1 MQAAQGACCAPGHP
15 KPLSPKAEP
24 GSRAAGPPP
33 WGPCRHLQ
41 GQNPERVLHPYLQQQ
56 TGCHKHNLFLL
67 VLASCLQWGL
77 ILQRE
82 VDSLFSECRC
92 VCGSHLTTSPHPS
105 LSSSLHPIT
114 SSEYPHISA
123 SPQPLCPEHGT
134 LEHPSP
140 TTSAHAGTSPSRLS
154 SRPSPQWVTQEDS
167 FNHFCPWNSTV
178 IIARVALMSSF
189 LYLFFLSKG
198 LKLVT
203 KLTDYLEYSKA
214 EYSVCFSFYLGR
226 GHGNTLLILEI
237 KLFWNIRIH
246 EVMLRICFWIMSG
259 LGPRASPTTGE
270 CPYPLNANIITSAG
284 SIYPAWVKL

>member
-1 MQAAQGACCAPGHP
+1 MRGRQRANPGRQGPGAAASHLQLVAGLLASLRETFPTSVPLLSLQRSVRGLHVSSLYNVAFGCRQHREHAVPPGTP
-15 KPLSPKAEP
+15 GPLSPKAEP
-24 GSRAAGPPP
+24 GSGAAGPPP

-41 GQNPERVLHPYLQQQ
+41 GQSPERVLHPYLQQQ

-154 SRPSPQWVTQEDS
+154 SRPSPQ
-167 FNHFCPWNSTV
+167 
-178 IIARVALMSSF
+178 
-189 LYLFFLSKG
+189 
-198 LKLVT
+198 
-203 KLTDYLEYSKA
+203 
-214 EYSVCFSFYLGR
+214 
-226 GHGNTLLILEI
+226 
-237 KLFWNIRIH
+237 
-246 EVMLRICFWIMSG
+246 
-259 LGPRASPTTGE
+259 
-270 CPYPLNANIITSAG
+270 
-284 SIYPAWVKL
+284 

>member
-15 KPLSPKAEP
+15 EPLSPKAEP

-114 SSEYPHISA
+114 SSEYPHIPA
-123 SPQPLCPEHGT
+123 SPQPLCPEHRT
-134 LEHPSP
+134 PEHPSP
-140 TTSAHAGTSPSRLS
+140 TQHICPCRDLSLPAQQQTLPSMS
-154 SRPSPQWVTQEDS
+154 DSRGLIQS
-167 FNHFCPWNSTV
+167 FLPMEFNCNNSTCCSYV
-178 IIARVALMSSF
+178 I
-189 LYLFFLSKG
+189 LS
-198 LKLVT
+198 VF
-203 KLTDYLEYSKA
+203 
-214 EYSVCFSFYLGR
+214 VFSFQR
-226 GHGNTLLILEI
+226 I
-237 KLFWNIRIH
+237 KISH
-246 EVMLRICFWIMSG
+246 
-259 LGPRASPTTGE
+259 
-270 CPYPLNANIITSAG
+270 
-284 SIYPAWVKL
+284 